1 MKVTD
6 RRHHAA
12 AEVVLYAPNGQQVRS
27 NANAGRT
34 ATYYGSLT
42 QGGLVNNASGLG
54 TSLDKSE
61 ASFFTPTRL
70 YWRSPLEVLYCQSW
84 ACRNAIDIPVFDMF
98 QKWRTCEDGDIEG
111 SADQFK
117 EEEDRVRLR
126 ERLPKAVAGGSL
138 TGTGMLVLQTK
149 EAPPEE
155 PLEVERIRPGDLM
168 AVQYFD
174 RYDASIRDY
183 DRDLMSPTYNE
194 PDVYYFHPSRGGTM
208 MVHRSRILRF
218 DGITPTTMSGWEV
231 YDQDWGTS
239 EMVPVILS
247 IMQDQVLASGISHLS
262 QEASIPVL
270 KVENLRE
277 VLAGRGET
285 EDTDAYD
292 IGKQV
297 NELKSIYRL
306 LMLDKGMEDFERV
319 AVNFGGLAD
328 LMDRFSGRV
337 AAARQIPKTRFLASS
352 PAGMNAT
359 GESDLRNYYQM
370 IESARE
376 MKLAAAQ
383 IQKLDMVIARSA
395 GLKEPPDYEWPS
407 MLEQSDLEKAEAD
420 NMKIK
425 NLQMTLADGAIDED
439 EYRERLD
446 GTWTFGPL
454 PGPAPEPDPELMM
467 PPAPPFGGPPQPPEP
482 PNG

>member
-1 MKVTD
+1 M
-6 RRHHAA
+6 
-12 AEVVLYAPNGQQVRS
+12 
-27 NANAGRT
+27 
-34 ATYYGSLT
+34 
-42 QGGLVNNASGLG
+42 
-54 TSLDKSE
+54 
-61 ASFFTPTRL
+61 
-70 YWRSPLEVLYCQSW
+70 
-84 ACRNAIDIPVFDMF
+84 
-98 QKWRTCEDGDIEG
+98 
-111 SADQFK
+111 
-117 EEEDRVRLR
+117 
-126 ERLPKAVAGGSL
+126 
-138 TGTGMLVLQTK
+138 
-149 EAPPEE
+149 
-155 PLEVERIRPGDLM
+155 
-168 AVQYFD
+168 QYFD

-231 YDQDWGTS
+231 YDQDWRNVGNGAGYS
-239 EMVPVILS
+239 V
-247 IMQDQVLASGISHLS
+247 DHAGSGACVGNFAPCHRKRRY
-262 QEASIPVL
+262 PVL

-337 AAARQIPKTRFLASS
+337 AAARQIPNDAVSGIQSRRHERDRRVRPSQLL
-352 PAGMNAT
+352 P
-359 GESDLRNYYQM
+359 DDR
-370 IESARE
+370 IDARE

-395 GLKEPPDYEWPS
+395 GLKEPPEYEWPS
-407 MLEQSDLEKAEAD
+407 MLEQSDKEKAEAD
-420 NMKIK
+420 KAK
-425 NLQMTLADGAIDED
+425 VDTLSLALTDGAIDED
-439 EYRERLD
+439 EYRSRLD

-454 PGPAPEPDPELMM
+454 AGPAPEPDPATLMM
-467 PPAPPFGGPPQPPEP
+467 PPAPMPNGGPPQPAQPPEP
-482 PNG
+482 PENGA